1 MSRRPARSYH
11 KGNVREDLIA
21 HAEKIL
27 KEEGIDAVT
36 LRRLAREVGVV
47 PSAVYNHFQNHDTLL
62 ASIAADGFRKLT
74 LAREGARRP
83 GEDFEQALRRSSRN
97 DVNFACANPN
107 LFKLMYSFSFPQQHL
122 YPELLEEAGKA
133 FEVAVREWY
142 GDVDFSVETSSKN
155 YPAVLSVWSMMHGI
169 TRLLL
174 DRMVTL
180 DRYDQRSIS
189 DVVDM
194 MMDAL
199 IDGVRS
205 LFPKSKR

>member
-1 MSRRPARSYH
+1 M
-11 KGNVREDLIA
+11 K
-21 HAEKIL
+21 
-27 KEEGIDAVT
+27 
-36 LRRLAREVGVV
+36 
-47 PSAVYNHFQNHDTLL
+47 
-62 ASIAADGFRKLT
+62 
-74 LAREGARRP
+74 
-83 GEDFEQALRRSSRN
+83 FEQALRRSSRN

-122 YPELLEEAGKA
+122 YPELLDEAGRA

-169 TRLLL
+169 THLLL

-180 DRYDQRSIS
+180 KKYDEKSIS
-189 DVVDM
+189 EVVDM

-205 LFPKSKR
+205 LFPKSNVRKR